1 MRMNFFKIIL
11 INFNPLVKILEDN
24 WLTRPNYVI
33 WKINLITVLIADK
46 IVHVLN
52 VEPPEVVVI
61 EEQKIAFNKW
71 HEAFEMSKCYILT
84 IITNM
89 FQKQC
94 QDLVTTQDMMLH
106 LKEMFGEQSRSARQA
121 HVHQNGGVN
130 SS

>member
-1 MRMNFFKIIL
+1 MNFFKIIL
-11 INFNPLVKILEDN
+11 INYNLLVKILEDN

-71 HEAFEMSKCYILT
+71 HKAYEMSKCYILT

>member
-1 MRMNFFKIIL
+1 MNFFKIIL
-11 INFNPLVKILEDN
+11 INYNLLVKILEDN

-33 WKINLITVLIADK
+33 WKINLIIVLIADK

-61 EEQKIAFNKW
+61 KEQKIAFNKW
-71 HEAFEMSKCYILT
+71 HKAYEMSKCCILT

-94 QDLVTTQDMMLH
+94 QNLVTT
-106 LKEMFGEQSRSARQA
+106 
-121 HVHQNGGVN
+121 
-130 SS
+130 

>member
-1 MRMNFFKIIL
+1 MNFFKIIL
-11 INFNPLVKILEDN
+11 INYNPLVKILEDN

-33 WKINLITVLIADK
+33 WKINLITVLITDK
-46 IVHVLN
+46 IVYVLN

-71 HEAFEMSKCYILT
+71 HKAYEMSKCYILT

-94 QDLVTTQDMMLH
+94 QNLVTT
-106 LKEMFGEQSRSARQA
+106 
-121 HVHQNGGVN
+121 
-130 SS
+130 